1 MMKYFLL
8 GAASGVALFVLGVL
22 SNAFAAGAAPVP
34 APAPLF
40 PTALTQGD
48 LPSLREVCTLAARN
62 EKLTLEQM
70 GAVTKYCGELLVRIG
85 TALSA
90 PKEVAAPATPPV
102 APASVSPAPKENN

>member
-1 MMKYFLL
+1 MTRYFLL
-8 GAASGVALFVLGVL
+8 GASAGVALFVLGVL
-22 SNAFAAGAAPVP
+22 SNAFAAFSAPVP

-40 PTALTQGD
+40 PTALSQQD

-90 PKEVAAPATPPV
+90 PKEAPTPATPAV
-102 APASVSPAPKENN
+102 APAQPEKESK

>member
-1 MMKYFLL
+1 MTRYFLL
-8 GAASGVALFVLGVL
+8 GAASGGALFLL
-22 SNAFAAGAAPVP
+22 ALATNAFAAASAPVP

-85 TALSA
+85 NALSA
-90 PKEVAAPATPPV
+90 PKE
-102 APASVSPAPKENN
+102 APASAPAPTSPPATGAPANAN

>member
-1 MMKYFLL
+1 MTKYFLL
-8 GAASGVALFVLGVL
+8 GAASGGVL
-22 SNAFAAGAAPVP
+22 FLLALADNAFAASSAPVP

-40 PTALTQGD
+40 PTALSQQD

-90 PKEVAAPATPPV
+90 PKEAPATPATPPV
-102 APASVSPAPKENN
+102 APAQPEKESN